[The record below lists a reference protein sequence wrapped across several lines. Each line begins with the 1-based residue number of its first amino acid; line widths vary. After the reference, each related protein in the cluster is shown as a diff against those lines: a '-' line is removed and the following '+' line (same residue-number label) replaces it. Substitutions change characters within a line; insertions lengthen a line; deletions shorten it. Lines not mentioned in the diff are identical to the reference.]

1 MLIFLSGLRLK
12 YTNRSGESLAYSDEG
27 YIDLTHVK
35 NLSLIP
41 SIVSYPEEVRVQ
53 AQRCFQG
60 VVEPRVL
67 RIVYGST
74 LADNKILTFL
84 CPPKVATAWL
94 ETLRILTQLIKTED
108 PRMVWLKNQYLF
120 LYYQDDLC
128 MGPLAADAIKVR
140 KYKSIF
146 SRENRNSKLFLFVF
160 YLFYFSGHKTD
171 LCTFLAKCSFSVVE
185 EIKRKLSHCV

>member
-1 MLIFLSGLRLK
+1 MFVDILVSGLRLK

-41 SIVSYPEEVRVQ
+41 SIVAYPEEVRVQ

-60 VVEPRVL
+60 VVEPKAL

-84 CPPKVATAWL
+84 CPPKIATAWL
-94 ETLRILTQLIKTED
+94 ETLRVLTQLIKQED

-140 KYKSIF
+140 MAERMFDQGTLRKGIAF
-146 SRENRNSKLFLFVF
+146 SCSN
-160 YLFYFSGHKTD
+160 YFGF
-171 LCTFLAKCSFSVVE
+171 C
-185 EIKRKLSHCV
+185 

>member
-1 MLIFLSGLRLK
+1 MEEKAKTLASCLNKPDTGQKLSFFSLLFPPGLRLK

-27 YIDLTHVK
+27 YVDLMHVK

-41 SIVSYPEEVRVQ
+41 NIVSYPEEVRVQ

-60 VVEPRVL
+60 VVEPKAL

-84 CPPKVATAWL
+84 CPPKVASAWM
-94 ETLRILTQLIKTED
+94 ETLRLLTQMIKQED

-128 MGPLAADAIKVR
+128 MGPLAADAIKVMNFVPCSSFQLR
-140 KYKSIF
+140 VVFKQRSTL
-146 SRENRNSKLFLFVF
+146 KLC
-160 YLFYFSGHKTD
+160 Y
-171 LCTFLAKCSFSVVE
+171 
-185 EIKRKLSHCV
+185 

>member
-1 MLIFLSGLRLK
+1 MFCLIGLRLK

-35 NLSLIP
+35 NLSMIP
-41 SIVSYPEEVRVQ
+41 SIVTYPEEVRVQ

-60 VVEPRVL
+60 VAEPRVL

-74 LADNKILTFL
+74 LADNKILSFI
-84 CPPKVATAWL
+84 CPPKVALAWL
-94 ETLRILTQLIKTED
+94 ETLKVLTQLIKTED

-140 KYKSIF
+140 
-146 SRENRNSKLFLFVF
+146 
-160 YLFYFSGHKTD
+160 
-171 LCTFLAKCSFSVVE
+171 
-185 EIKRKLSHCV
+185 

>member
-1 MLIFLSGLRLK
+1 MARDKNYRFFSLLFPPGLRLK

-27 YIDLTHVK
+27 YVDLMHVK

-41 SIVSYPEEVRVQ
+41 NIVSYPEEVRVQ

-60 VVEPRVL
+60 VVEPKAL

-84 CPPKVATAWL
+84 CPPKVASAWM
-94 ETLRILTQLIKTED
+94 ETLRLLTQMIKQED

-128 MGPLAADAIKVR
+128 MGPLAADAIKVMNFVPCSSFQLR
-140 KYKSIF
+140 VVFKQRS
-146 SRENRNSKLFLFVF
+146 SLKLC
-160 YLFYFSGHKTD
+160 Y
-171 LCTFLAKCSFSVVE
+171 
-185 EIKRKLSHCV
+185 